1 MGPVTTN
8 PWLIALINMT
18 IVFGVLIALGI
29 LMNLLQVIDP
39 TKKKVAKP
47 AVATTPAAAPAA
59 APVAAAPAAA
69 PVAAAQDDSEII
81 AVIAAAVAAC
91 GVSADQIAC
100 VRRIDAKSAWTVSSR
115 VEAIS
120 VRKECF

>member
-47 AVATTPAAAPAA
+47 AVAPTPAAAPA
-59 APVAAAPAAA
+59 
-69 PVAAAQDDSEII
+69 AAAQDDSEII

>member
-47 AVATTPAAAPAA
+47 AVAPTP
-59 APVAAAPAAA
+59 AA

-91 GVSADQIAC
+91 GVSADQVAC

>member
-47 AVATTPAAAPAA
+47 AVAPTP
-59 APVAAAPAAA
+59 AAAPAAA

-100 VRRIDAKSAWTVSSR
+100 VRRIGAKSAWTVSSR